1 MTNQRSSTS
10 TNFSAE
16 DHRFMARALQ
26 LAERGLFTTMPNP
39 RVGCVIVKDSEIV
52 GEGWHE
58 RTGEAHAEVNALNAA
73 GDHAKDATLYV
84 TLEPCCHSGRT
95 PPCTDAVI
103 AAGAKRV
110 VSAMTDPNPKV
121 AGQGMSQL
129 ESSGIE
135 IAKGC
140 CEAEANTLNLGFI
153 KRMQTGLPWVRIK
166 SAASLDGKTAM
177 ASGESKWITGEA
189 ARADV
194 AQWRARSCA
203 ILTGI
208 NTVLADDSRLTAR
221 VEGLKRQPLRVVLDS
236 QLRISENARLLNEP
250 GEVLVVTTMK
260 DVSQHKKL
268 ERTGAEVLVV
278 EERSGKIDL
287 SNLLVKLGHRKI
299 NEVLVES
306 GAQLAGAFAE
316 QGLVDEFVI
325 YLAPRLLGNDGRGM
339 LNMPQVSQLDET
351 TTLDINSVRQ
361 IGDDLRIVAR
371 PKARE

>member
-1 MTNQRSSTS
+1 MTNQRSSAS
-10 TNFSAE
+10 TDFSAE

-39 RVGCVIVKDSEIV
+39 RVGCVIVKDGEIV

-58 RTGEAHAEVNALNAA
+58 RAGEAHAEVNALNAA
-73 GDHAKDATLYV
+73 GDHANDATLYV

-103 AAGAKRV
+103 AAGVKRV

-121 AGQGMSQL
+121 ARQGLAQL
-129 ESSGIE
+129 EDSDIE
-135 IAKGC
+135 VANGC
-140 CEAEANTLNLGFI
+140 CEAEANTLNPGFV
-153 KRMQTGLPWVRIK
+153 KRMQTGLPWVRVK

-203 ILTGI
+203 IVTGI
-208 NTVLADDSRLTAR
+208 STVLADDPRLSAR
-221 VEGLKRQPLRVVLDS
+221 VDGLERQPLRVVLDS
-236 QLRISENARLLNEP
+236 QLRISENARLLKEP
-250 GEVLVVTTMK
+250 GDVLVVTIMK
-260 DVSQHKKL
+260 DASQHKKL
-268 ERTGAEVLVV
+268 ERTGAEILAV
-278 EERSGKIDL
+278 EQKSGKIDL
-287 SNLLVKLGHRKI
+287 SNLLVELGHRKI
-299 NEVLVES
+299 NEVLVET
-306 GAQLAGAFAE
+306 GAQLAGTFAE
-316 QGLVDEFVI
+316 QGLVNEFVI
-325 YLAPRLLGNDGRGM
+325 YLAPQLLGNDGRGM

-351 TTLDINSVRQ
+351 ITLDISSVRQ
-361 IGDDLRIVAR
+361 IGGDLRIVAR